1 MIPRA
6 EAGAQSGEGVSS
18 GRYEQLCIV
27 MRLLWLQGE
36 KWAMGE
42 GGDSEE
48 ATAVTLAR
56 GEDGSLEK
64 GGDSGKEQMKVD

>member
-1 MIPRA
+1 MRCNEINVA
-6 EAGAQSGEGVSS
+6 A
-18 GRYEQLCIV
+18 V
-27 MRLLWLQGE
+27 MGE

-64 GGDSGKEQMKVD
+64 GGDCGKEQMKVD